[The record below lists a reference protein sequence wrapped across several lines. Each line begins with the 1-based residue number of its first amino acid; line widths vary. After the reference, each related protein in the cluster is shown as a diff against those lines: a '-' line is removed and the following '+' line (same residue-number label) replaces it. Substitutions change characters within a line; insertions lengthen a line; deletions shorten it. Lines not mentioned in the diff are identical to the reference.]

1 MVRHEVPI
9 YLKGLRVKDTK
20 EKQLRVWV
28 HRIGF
33 VTAVQ
38 SMMIVTVSIGRVW
51 VDLCNYYEM
60 RELS

>member
-1 MVRHEVPI
+1 M
-9 YLKGLRVKDTK
+9 KGTR

-28 HRIGF
+28 HEIGF

>member
-1 MVRHEVPI
+1 M
-9 YLKGLRVKDTK
+9 KDTK

-28 HRIGF
+28 HEIGF

-38 SMMIVTVSIGRVW
+38 SIMIVTVSVGSVW
-51 VDLCNYYEM
+51 VDLWNYYEM